1 MASRRRR
8 ATDDHVCPS
17 VEAYLLT
24 YSDMITALLIFFIV
38 MFAMGQIDIAKFE
51 KFKMGIARSGA
62 TPIEDGL
69 LENGSGP
76 FEQAL
81 IRPGIVNAPA
91 KTEGPTGDDSRG
103 GGVGPV
109 AELEERAAFE
119 QVQREITEAL
129 AGHEMA
135 SEVTF
140 RVEERGLVITVVSD
154 RVLFAPGSAD
164 LTPDSD
170 VVVDALAL
178 ALARIP
184 NRLTVEGHT
193 DSRPIST
200 VRFPSNWELS
210 VGRASTVLRA
220 LVERHG
226 FGPDRLNA
234 AGYADQ
240 RPTGTNETAEGRAAN
255 RRVEIVVH
263 RAATGPGG
271 DPFDERGA

>member
-8 ATDDHVCPS
+8 STDDHVCPS

-91 KTEGPTGDDSRG
+91 KKEGPTGDDSRG
-103 GGVGPV
+103 GVGPV
-109 AELEERAAFE
+109 AEVQDRAAFE
-119 QVQREITEAL
+119 QAQREITEAL
-129 AGHEMA
+129 AGHDLA

-170 VVVDALAL
+170 VVVDALAV
-178 ALARIP
+178 ALARLP

-226 FGPDRLNA
+226 FAPDRLNA

-240 RPTGTNETAEGRAAN
+240 RPAGPNETAEGRAAN

-263 RAATGPGG
+263 RAASAPGA
-271 DPFDERGA
+271 DPFERGA